1 MSVWMLII
9 TLISLDGSSSAI
21 TVGNSNTVENNTEQN
36 CRTAGAEL
44 VQQYYE
50 QLGQNVAIF
59 WDCKEIN
66 VKEFNKA
73 YIRPI

>member
-21 TVGNSNTVENNTEQN
+21 TVANSNTVENNTEQS
-36 CRTAGAEL
+36 CRTVGAEL

-50 QLGQNVAIF
+50 QLGKNVAIF

-73 YIRPI
+73 YIRTI